1 VNDEELPR
9 DLELMADEALQG
21 LCPNEWAE
29 LDRIRP
35 PSVEREAELRELEL
49 VAAEVA
55 CAEAVVE
62 RMPATLTARIVA
74 DSEFGLTRAP
84 ALIASV
90 VRLAPQRSRASVD
103 RVQYAG
109 WLLAALVVL
118 GFWIAWPSAQTPSAP
133 IAQLPVAQLPVPRP
147 GAPVAAPPSLAE
159 RRQALLQTEG
169 VRQAAW
175 VATKDPSGLGA
186 SGDVVWNAHE
196 QKGFMRFH
204 GLAKNDRQK
213 IQYQLWIFDKERD
226 AKHPVD
232 GGVFDVGEDGELLVA
247 IDPRVPVHHAT
258 LFAITIEPP
267 GGVVVSKRER
277 IVVTAALPPT

>member
-1 VNDEELPR
+1 
-9 DLELMADEALQG
+9 M
-21 LCPNEWAE
+21 
-29 LDRIRP
+29 
-35 PSVEREAELRELEL
+35 
-49 VAAEVA
+49 
-55 CAEAVVE
+55 
-62 RMPATLTARIVA
+62 
-74 DSEFGLTRAP
+74 
-84 ALIASV
+84 
-90 VRLAPQRSRASVD
+90 
-103 RVQYAG
+103 
-109 WLLAALVVL
+109 
-118 GFWIAWPSAQTPSAP
+118 WILFT
-133 IAQLPVAQLPVPRP
+133 PVPRP
-147 GAPVAAPPSLAE
+147 DAPVAAPPSLAE
-159 RRQALLQTEG
+159 RRQALLQTEV